1 MGLSDDLSGKLVGID
16 SAPLIY
22 YIEEHPQYT
31 SILDPAFEAVAGGK
45 IRLVASTIVLAE
57 VLVHPIRAGDEALS
71 QKYYDILIGSENIDI
86 FPVTAAVAQ
95 IAAELRAER
104 QLKSPDAIQ
113 LATAIH
119 CGAEAFLTNDRDFP
133 DGLGI
138 EIHRLRDYRT

>member
-1 MGLSDDLSGKLVGID
+1 MGLSDGLSGKLVGID

-22 YIEEHPQYT
+22 YIEEHPLYG
-31 SILDPAFEAVAGGK
+31 SILDPAFKAVAVGR
-45 IRLVASTIVLAE
+45 IRLVASTMLLAE

-71 QKYYDILIGSENIDI
+71 QKYHDILIGSENIDI

-104 QLKSPDAIQ
+104 RLKTPDAIQ
-113 LATAIH
+113 LATAMH

-133 DGLGI
+133 VGLGI
-138 EIHRLRDYRT
+138 DIRRLRDYRS